1 MELIF
6 IIIAFLLLVLA
17 VVWAPFLKQQQN
29 KITLDDT
36 QRDETNVRLYHEH
49 KAEIEKD
56 FKQNNIDE
64 ESYQYLLTELD
75 NTLLQDMEN
84 QQLENKTPQEIKPLS
99 IAWPASLSIFIL
111 AFSFYM
117 YGEIG
122 AYEKLTTLT
131 QHEPQQ
137 QSDDTQQQS
146 INEIKRLMA
155 VTKAEPENADAWYS
169 LGQSLVSVGD
179 FDSALKAYD
188 QVLSL
193 EGPKADVYG
202 AKAQAIYYKN
212 EQKIDTT
219 VQGFIDQALA
229 IDPND
234 PSTNILLG
242 MHSFIAGDYQVSITH
257 WQRVIDSDKQN
268 VNKQALIEVIEEAK
282 KRLAQ
287 LASTNTEKSNSM
299 VQSEATTTGPQ
310 LTLNVTLS
318 DEILGK
324 LAQGND
330 KTVFIYAIPADS
342 SRGRMPLAAVKLLAS
357 DLPVT
362 VVLNDASAMT
372 PRAKLSDVSKVH
384 LYAIVSAAGGAGI
397 KSGDFKAELNDV
409 DVSTKATLNLV
420 VDRIVP

>member
-6 IIIAFLLLVLA
+6 IIIAFLLLILA
-17 VVWAPFLKQQQN
+17 VVWAPFLKQHQTE
-29 KITLDDT
+29 ISIDDT

-64 ESYQYLLTELD
+64 ENYQYLLTELD

-84 QQLENKTPQEIKPLS
+84 QKLESKTPQETKALAI
-99 IAWPASLSIFIL
+99 IWPVSLSIFIL
-111 AFSFYM
+111 AFSFYI
-117 YGEIG
+117 YNETGT
-122 AYEKLTTLT
+122 YEKLTTMT
-131 QHEPQQ
+131 AQEPMQ
-137 QSDDTQQQS
+137 QSSDAEQKN

-155 VTKAEPENADAWYS
+155 VTKSEPENSDAWYS

-188 QVLSL
+188 QVLSI

-212 EQKIDTT
+212 EQKIDGT

-242 MHSFIAGDYQVSITH
+242 MHSFMAGDYQVSIDH
-257 WQRVIDSDKQN
+257 WQRVVDSDKQN
-268 VNKQALIEVIEEAK
+268 VNKQALIEVIDEAK

-287 LASTNTEKSNSM
+287 PEVTAPNTK
-299 VQSEATTTGPQ
+299 QSEVITSGPQ
-310 LTLNVTLS
+310 LKVTVELS
-318 DEILGK
+318 AEILEK

-342 SRGRMPLAAVKLLAS
+342 ERGRMPLAAVKLLAS
-357 DLPVT
+357 DLPIT
-362 VVLNDASAMT
+362 IILNDSSAMT
-372 PRAKLSDVSKVH
+372 PQAKLSDVDRVH
-384 LYAIVSAAGGAGI
+384 LYAVVSATGGAGI
-397 KSGDFKAELNDV
+397 KSGDFKAELNDIAV
-409 DVSTKATLNLV
+409 NTKEALNLIVSTV
-420 VDRIVP
+420 VP